1 MQPRILL
8 VEDQQI
14 VAEDIRRRLSGFGF
28 DVPAIA
34 SSGQEALEQAA
45 ELHPDILVTDI
56 VLQGTMDGIE
66 AAREIRKRFDIPVVY
81 LTAYTDEPTVQ
92 RARSTDPTGYL
103 IKPFDERELC
113 HRNRSSEACDGEGS
127 DRA

>member
-66 AAREIRKRFDIPVVY
+66 AAREIRKRFDIPVV
-81 LTAYTDEPTVQ
+81 
-92 RARSTDPTGYL
+92 
-103 IKPFDERELC
+103 
-113 HRNRSSEACDGEGS
+113 
-127 DRA
+127 